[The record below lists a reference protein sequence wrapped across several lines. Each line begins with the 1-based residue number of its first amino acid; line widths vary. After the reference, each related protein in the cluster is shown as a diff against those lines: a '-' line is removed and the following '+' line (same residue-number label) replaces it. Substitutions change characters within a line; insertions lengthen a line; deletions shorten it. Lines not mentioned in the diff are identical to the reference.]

1 MITNYLVKKGI
12 RAVLSNSK
20 IVEVNVMK
28 VQKQQ
33 YVTIK
38 GTKDGLTLHLDDS
51 CSFDQ
56 LLQELEEM
64 LSLKQYVQ
72 QTGPVIGVNVKVGNR
87 LINANQREKLETV
100 IKQKRNLLVE
110 SIESN
115 VITKD
120 EALRLKKETEI
131 VPVTKI
137 VRSGQILKVKGDLLL
152 IGDVNPGG
160 EVNASGN
167 IFVLGALKGIAHAGN
182 DGNNQA
188 VIAASLMKPSQLR
201 IGEIINRAPDHTPHE
216 GSEME
221 CAYLNEDEEM
231 VIERLQQLTHL
242 RPNLTRF
249 EGGI

>member
-1 MITNYLVKKGI
+1 
-12 RAVLSNSK
+12 
-20 IVEVNVMK
+20 MK

-72 QTGPVIGVNVKVGNR
+72 QGGPVIGVNVKVGNR
-87 LINANQREKLETV
+87 FIDKNQREKLESV

-110 SIESN
+110 SIDSN
-115 VITKD
+115 VMTKD
-120 EALRLKKETEI
+120 EALRLKRETEI
-131 VPVTKI
+131 VSITKI
-137 VRSGQILKVKGDLLL
+137 VRSGQVLKVNGDLLL

-160 EVNASGN
+160 TVSATGN
-167 IFVLGALKGIAHAGN
+167 IFILGALRGIAHAGVN
-182 DGNNQA
+182 GNQQA
-188 VIAASLMKPSQLR
+188 VIAASIMKPTQLR
-201 IGEIINRAPDHTPHE
+201 IGEVINRAPDHIPNE
-216 GSEME
+216 GNEME
-221 CAYLNEDEEM
+221 CAYINEDEEM

>member
-1 MITNYLVKKGI
+1 
-12 RAVLSNSK
+12 
-20 IVEVNVMK
+20 MK

-56 LLQELEEM
+56 LLHELEEM
-64 LSLKQYVQ
+64 LSLKQYIHGS
-72 QTGPVIGVNVKVGNR
+72 GPVIGVNVKVGNR
-87 LINANQREKLETV
+87 FVNRMQREKLESV
-100 IKQKRNLLVE
+100 IKQKRNLIVE
-110 SIESN
+110 TIESN

-120 EALRLKKETEI
+120 EALRLKRETE
-131 VPVTKI
+131 VVSVAKI
-137 VRSGQILKVKGDLLL
+137 VRSGQVLKVKGDLLL

-160 EVNASGN
+160 TVIAAGN
-167 IFVLGALKGIAHAGN
+167 IFILGALRGIAHAGA
-182 DGNNQA
+182 DGNQQA
-188 VIAASLMKPSQLR
+188 VIAASLMKPAQLR
-201 IGEIINRAPDHTPHE
+201 ISEIINRAPDHIPTE

-221 CAYLNEDEEM
+221 CAYINDEDEM
-231 VIERLQQLTHL
+231 IIERLQQLTHI